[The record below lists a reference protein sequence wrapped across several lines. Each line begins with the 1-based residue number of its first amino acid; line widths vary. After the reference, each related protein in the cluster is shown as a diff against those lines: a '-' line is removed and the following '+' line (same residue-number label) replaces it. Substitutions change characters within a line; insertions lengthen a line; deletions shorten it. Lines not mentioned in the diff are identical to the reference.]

1 MEEEYGTRSSKGQ
14 QVRTLNLVLGLL
26 HVLVNVLVLVL
37 AECACACAFNLARN
51 LPSLNS
57 FQNSIGKQ
65 DLTGLTSNTDNYC
78 NLCTSGVLSW
88 IFRLGEKS

>member
-37 AECACACAFNLARN
+37 AECACACAFN
-51 LPSLNS
+51 
-57 FQNSIGKQ
+57 
-65 DLTGLTSNTDNYC
+65 
-78 NLCTSGVLSW
+78 
-88 IFRLGEKS
+88 